1 MSRRLPPRII
11 DSHFHLFRRA
21 DTPQSGL
28 TAARVLQRDFRWED
42 FEAAWDGLPVDAGV
56 MVQVRDEADGLEEA
70 AEMTRIA
77 AAEARLAAMVAGNL
91 VEDPARR
98 AELDPLAAMP
108 LVRGIRRGTQF
119 HPDPMYL
126 ARPEIIAG
134 YQRAGELGLAAEIC
148 VKWFQ
153 LEAAV
158 AFAEALPDLTVV
170 LDHLGKPDMT
180 RDEQPEWRRWM
191 ERLAGL
197 PNVVVKA
204 SVVVQQP
211 DDPPLD
217 RDAAAAIVAE
227 TVALFGWDR
236 VLFASNWPVST
247 IVIGYRDWVET
258 VLDALDGGSSEQ
270 LDRFFAL
277 NADRVWR
284 LCEPG

>member
-1 MSRRLPPRII
+1 
-11 DSHFHLFRRA
+11 
-21 DTPQSGL
+21 L
-28 TAARVLQRDFRWED
+28 TGARVLQRDFGWED
-42 FEAAWDGLPVDAGV
+42 FEAAWDGLPVVAGV

-77 AAEARLAAMVAGNL
+77 ASEPRLAAMVAGNV
-91 VEDPARR
+91 VEDQARR
-98 AELDPLAAMP
+98 GELDRLAALP

-126 ARPEIIAG
+126 ARPEIVAG
-134 YQRAGELGLAAEIC
+134 YRRAGELGLAAEIC

-180 RDEQPEWRRWM
+180 RVEQPEWRRWM
-191 ERLAGL
+191 ERLARL

-211 DDPPLD
+211 QDPPLD

-247 IVIGYRDWVET
+247 IVVGYRDWVDT
-258 VLDALDGGSSEQ
+258 LADALGGASDEQ
-270 LDRFFAL
+270 LDRVFAL
-277 NADRVWR
+277 NAARVWR
-284 LCEPG
+284 LAEQLPR